1 MVTALS
7 DSSDIV
13 QIILSVIFVISLG
26 RLVWLWQATFTSGVQ
41 SVASCLSHSVFNSDI
56 SDKPPSKWVRKHLSF
71 TWFGSENSVLCF
83 HCVQSYQKQESDCF
97 RTPFF
102 WCIKQ
107 VACLFHLKCLWHEK
121 YFLLIWKAFQNTEEW
136 CFSFWIIFF
145 VLEILMFFYYANE
158 ISDDVILFASKNGKI
173 LNKLYL
179 WKYQSSVP
187 ETWHHTCASQKKH
200 NDTFNVIAMAT
211 VWPLVLS

>member
-97 RTPFF
+97 RTVRLFPDTIFLVYKTSCLSFSLKVPMTWKIFSAYLKGLSKCRRMAFF
-102 WCIKQ
+102 SLKY
-107 VACLFHLKCLWHEK
+107 LF
-121 YFLLIWKAFQNTEEW
+121 
-136 CFSFWIIFF
+136 
-145 VLEILMFFYYANE
+145 
-158 ISDDVILFASKNGKI
+158 LF
-173 LNKLYL
+173 
-179 WKYQSSVP
+179 
-187 ETWHHTCASQKKH
+187 
-200 NDTFNVIAMAT
+200 
-211 VWPLVLS
+211 